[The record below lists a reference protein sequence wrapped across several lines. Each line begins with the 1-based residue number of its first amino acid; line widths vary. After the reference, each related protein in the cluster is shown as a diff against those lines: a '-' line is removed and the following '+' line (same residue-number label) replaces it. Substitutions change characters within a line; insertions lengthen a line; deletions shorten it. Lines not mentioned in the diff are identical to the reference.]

1 MSIKKIVRALRPL
14 QQVNVWIAGHDHLA
28 EDPLTPAAEAIL
40 DALTSNLSDVP
51 SVARV
56 GRRSTN
62 SSASSVVTS
71 PLHLGVQPIWAAT
84 ELVGVA
90 LPGHGLDHLASPAVA
105 GTSVSKIRGQAPRSR
120 HCPVG
125 ARTL

>member
-14 QQVNVWIAGHDHLA
+14 QQVNVRIAGHDHLA

-71 PLHLGVQPIWAAT
+71 PLHLSFNPS
-84 ELVGVA
+84 
-90 LPGHGLDHLASPAVA
+90 GLRRNW
-105 GTSVSKIRGQAPRSR
+105 SV
-120 HCPVG
+120 
-125 ARTL
+125 